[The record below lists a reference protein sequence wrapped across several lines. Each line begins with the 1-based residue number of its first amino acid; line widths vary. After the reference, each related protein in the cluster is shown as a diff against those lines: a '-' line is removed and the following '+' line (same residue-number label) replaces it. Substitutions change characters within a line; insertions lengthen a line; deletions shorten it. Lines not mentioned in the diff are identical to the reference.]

1 MALAARPL
9 LNVLLLRCMHAFGLM
24 VCAAVECLRTLRW
37 LIELPQPLHDHTFKQ
52 LPEHIGIV
60 IGVRARAPSQPART
74 APASRHRRRVLI
86 RRVYTQDGE
95 FFLPHVARLVDW
107 CADAGIRYVTL
118 CDAEGD
124 LMRAEADLRAAL
136 GELGVDATDSH
147 STLPAA
153 RPPSLPQSPS
163 SAAEGRTIGVR
174 VVHMQTGRDEVMA
187 ATRGLCEAA
196 AGRALPPDAINEDVL
211 GARLGAASHWPDPAL
226 VLQFCPEM
234 LLGGMPPWTC
244 RVSHYLPMGRL
255 DLATPASLRR
265 ALRAYDGV
273 QQRNGR

>member
-1 MALAARPL
+1 MARPL
-9 LNVLLLRCMHAFGLM
+9 LNVLLLRCMHALGLM

-37 LIELPQPLHDHTFKQ
+37 LIELPQPLHDHAFKQ
-52 LPEHIGIV
+52 LPEHVGIV
-60 IGVRARAPSQPART
+60 IGVRAHTRSLLARA
-74 APASRHRRRVLI
+74 HRPCEPPLTRRVH
-86 RRVYTQDGE
+86 TQDGE

-124 LMRAEADLRAAL
+124 LTRAEADLRAAL
-136 GELGVDATDSH
+136 GELGVDATDAH
-147 STLPAA
+147 SALPTA

-174 VVHMQTGRDEVMA
+174 VVHMQTGRDEVME

-196 AGRALPPDAINEDVL
+196 AGRALPPEAINEDTL
-211 GARLGAASHWPDPAL
+211 GARLGAASNWPDPAL